1 MPTINDLITEAKTL
15 VQDTHTWVTDLTWT
29 RIAKDA
35 VTAYSK
41 KFPIIKQWALSLL
54 ADVDT
59 YPVPDG
65 FLYLVD
71 FPTSSKWRD
80 GDVLNTPSGLVPF
93 NESLSYPEEV
103 RVQGKSIWVSPTPQS
118 SIDIEAKY
126 AAAHILD
133 VNNDYSTIPDS
144 DISIV
149 LAKMKAMALD
159 AMAQK
164 ASEAV
169 DYSEGDTRLV
179 FSNRAKQYESLA
191 AKAELAYLKLINKA
205 AV

>member
-1 MPTINDLITEAKTL
+1 MPTTTELITEAKTL
-15 VQDTHTWVTDLTWT
+15 VQDTHTWVTDPTWT
-29 RIAKDA
+29 RITKDS

-41 KFPIIKQWALSLL
+41 KLPMIKKWELSLI
-54 ADVDT
+54 AGIDT
-59 YPVPDG
+59 YAVPADL
-65 FLYLVD
+65 LYLVD
-71 FPTSSKWRD
+71 FPTASKWRD
-80 GDVLNTPSGLVPF
+80 GDVLNTPVGLVPF

-118 SIDIEAKY
+118 AIDIEAEY

-133 VNNDYSTIPDS
+133 VNNDYSTIPDN

-149 LAKMKAMALD
+149 LAKMKAMALEN
-159 AMAQK
+159 MAQK
-164 ASEAV
+164 AAEAV

-179 FSNRAKQYESLA
+179 FSARAKQYQELA
-191 AKAELAYLKLINKA
+191 LKAEIAYQKMVNKA